1 MRLQAL
7 HLFFLNLS
15 SPKKISY
22 FLPPSNS
29 QLSTVTS
36 NYENGKTIL
45 SNPKQS
51 ETDSPL
57 NLTSEW
63 TSAKSIDYPTI
74 LKNIID
80 FAQTL
85 KNPENPNIQS
95 SLKNLETSLVNN
107 FQSSFAPG
115 NLFKAISGQSQKI
128 SDSLKVIDNA
138 DGDEISLIDQV
149 KEKDQNQ
156 SENPLYLTDLIEIER
171 TRLLLELIQQ
181 IYQIIISVIPIDKNS
196 RKNNYKNEEN
206 LAAIKSFF
214 EAVSKNTLLKFKN
227 ETQENNMFK
236 VNLLNSKGNLAEHFK
251 KDLEEV
257 KQFNYEH
264 SQKVVFTKMAKDLQ
278 INFNRVHNS
287 IVGLVEKFAYYS

>member
-1 MRLQAL
+1 M
-7 HLFFLNLS
+7 
-15 SPKKISY
+15 
-22 FLPPSNS
+22 
-29 QLSTVTS
+29 
-36 NYENGKTIL
+36 
-45 SNPKQS
+45 
-51 ETDSPL
+51 
-57 NLTSEW
+57 
-63 TSAKSIDYPTI
+63 
-74 LKNIID
+74 KNIID

-85 KNPENPNIQS
+85 KNPEHPNIKS
-95 SLKNLETSLVNN
+95 SLKNLETCLVNN

-128 SDSLKVIDNA
+128 PENLKVVDNA
-138 DGDEISLIDQV
+138 DGDEVSLIGQT
-149 KEKDQNQ
+149 
-156 SENPLYLTDLIEIER
+156 YLTDLIEIER

-206 LAAIKSFF
+206 LTAIKSFF
-214 EAVSKNTLLKFKN
+214 ESISKNTLLKFKN
-227 ETQENNMFK
+227 ETQENNIFTK
-236 VNLLNSKGNLAEHFK
+236 SNLAEHFK